1 MPNSYSEAEL
11 APLKLQL
18 VPEPANEGLI
28 EALCVLS
35 LQLDTSKTIAS
46 GNQTFNVPDEW
57 SHAIK
62 YAAVADMCSA
72 ESQNKDPLRAQYA
85 EMRYVQAM
93 IVAREAKS
101 LVRVSLNGVPLP
113 IDSLFSLDAGSAYW
127 RNQRGKPY
135 VAGCLFDLV
144 AFNPLP
150 DNGYGVSVDVVQSAP
165 IPQGNAPIQIG
176 NEDITNITDYVTH
189 ALTFKCGG
197 KEFQDSFAQ
206 YDSFLKCVEQRG
218 GINKAKIKYLEPLF
232 GQPMKDDQAR
242 PDEMYGAE
250 KEKQGA

>member
-1 MPNSYSEAEL
+1 
-11 APLKLQL
+11 
-18 VPEPANEGLI
+18 
-28 EALCVLS
+28 
-35 LQLDTSKTIAS
+35 
-46 GNQTFNVPDEW
+46 
-57 SHAIK
+57 
-62 YAAVADMCSA
+62 
-72 ESQNKDPLRAQYA
+72 
-85 EMRYVQAM
+85 
-93 IVAREAKS
+93 
-101 LVRVSLNGVPLP
+101 
-113 IDSLFSLDAGSAYW
+113 
-127 RNQRGKPY
+127 
-135 VAGCLFDLV
+135 LFDLV

-176 NEDITNITDYVTH
+176 NEDITNIADYVTH

-232 GQPMKDDQAR
+232 GQPMKDDQTR